1 MVEIQVPCL
10 SYEKQLF
17 TNSIFTS
24 NLMFNVYY
32 ANGFEKCFL
41 VDRFLNFLRV
51 LYRNQEE

>member
-24 NLMFNVYY
+24 NLMFNV
-32 ANGFEKCFL
+32 FIMQT
-41 VDRFLNFLRV
+41 V
-51 LYRNQEE
+51 LSSASS